1 MFEAKIREYFQ
12 GAYDHFRIPSTEAP
26 ETVKLVFSME
36 LLTISSM
43 SEVRSEHQ
51 VYFWASKGFL
61 SSKQITL
68 GSVTSDRRPILQSF
82 LKTRRVPP
90 D

>member
-43 SEVRSEHQ
+43 SDVGSEHK
-51 VYFWASKGFL
+51 VGFGAS
-61 SSKQITL
+61 
-68 GSVTSDRRPILQSF
+68 
-82 LKTRRVPP
+82 
-90 D
+90 